1 MSRNRQDP
9 VDCYTSHSTMM
20 QPPALKESREQA
32 IEKLKSLN
40 IQKRLKPVHGWPVSQ
55 TLEAYMDILGL
66 NGREVRM
73 NDRAH

>member
-1 MSRNRQDP
+1 
-9 VDCYTSHSTMM
+9 MM
-20 QPPALKESREQA
+20 QPPALEESRRQA
-32 IEKLKSLN
+32 IEKLEYLAT
-40 IQKRLKPVHGWPVSQ
+40 QKRLKPVHGWPADQ